1 MNNNDEYWW
10 NEYVGCGEGFGV
22 GFGVGCEINKKI

>member
-10 NEYVGCGEGFGV
+10 NEYVGCGEGLGV
-22 GFGVGCEINKKI
+22 GLGVGCQIK